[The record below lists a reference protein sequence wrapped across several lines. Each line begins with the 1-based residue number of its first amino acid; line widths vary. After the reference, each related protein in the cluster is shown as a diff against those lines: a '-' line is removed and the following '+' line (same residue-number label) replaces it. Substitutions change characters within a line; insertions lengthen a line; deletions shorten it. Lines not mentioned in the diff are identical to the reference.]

1 MGDHARLKVDDTFSC
16 NVVVMNPAACVPD
29 TFFVD
34 DANMDDFALV
44 VGKKCEIAWLPMA
57 EFNRIA
63 QSFLLWGISGQMN
76 SACTENKLHV
86 STAIDAQNRFAAP

>member
-44 VGKKCEIAWLPMA
+44 VGKKCEIA
-57 EFNRIA
+57 
-63 QSFLLWGISGQMN
+63 
-76 SACTENKLHV
+76 
-86 STAIDAQNRFAAP
+86 